1 MLDRQIIRYYGM
13 QTLGLILRSLVF
25 AALVYL
31 GVYVLCDIVL
41 TFTSSYT
48 SYYALS
54 LMQLAFLLQ
63 VWYQILV
70 ETSIVQLWEFSDRN
84 DNLRLYARGFVL
96 AVLISFSFNALA
108 YYPLELIALFVYFFL
123 SSLLVDRLHS
133 LSAQTRNHEQPSRII
148 GLKELHQ
155 GLESGNMLP
164 HDYLVCSILL
174 VLLPAATIFALELTN
189 QLFNLGINWEYG
201 SILVPCILLA
211 LIPVLIY
218 AAIFE
223 GNEFRRERALF
234 RAIFAYA
241 LLIVAFIGLRHFSLG
256 PLLFFSLSF
265 FGVVGLSLFL
275 LLRRSLAY
283 AKQDF
288 LDPREPILK
297 DAFWFGSFLVL
308 LGLTAGFYYYI
319 SNLSPMEWNIRYWI
333 GLADLISVMNLDA
346 ALAFNQFG
354 FAFAIVG
361 FLLPVYLSIGFFYLS
376 YDGTTTK
383 NRMVAIIVG
392 FIFCY
397 LAAES
402 SSNGITNTFV
412 TGLVLTVSLAPLIVV
427 LLSESK
433 ERCYAEVFA
442 VAAITSAAVEIVS
455 ASLGTLRTGFGVNQ
469 YGIGIVFGGYAFLS
483 ILWINS
489 LMALSITALIRIW
502 VSVNL
507 TDDEVFEKILPWN
520 IVHTLTK
527 WYMST
532 SKRKKTLIPVIVL
545 LGIIL
550 IALRPSVPSLYSV
563 DDLSAD
569 VGSYQPTAMTMIDG
583 DVYVASPSSIRV
595 LSLQGGLRSYYYAS
609 FYAMG
614 SIIDMEIRLDETAF
628 EGSIREFYVATDNGL
643 ASLNV
648 THPWSDPAFVLN
660 NTALEND
667 TFIDIELDSSG
678 SQIYA
683 VALNSTLWNISTS
696 DYSFSRIHLDGLS
709 STAAINRI
717 ELRSKILCVA
727 TTSGF
732 CVYDIEKHQFLL
744 PTEGPALDRNIND
757 IDTDGT
763 SVYLATNEGF
773 MIYTLRND
781 TVVPDLTINVPRI
794 PSPLVDRVEYEH
806 YLGGILL
813 ATHGGICRYHLS
825 SKTVEDY
832 LETASL
838 ASSGVDEMLSIQDDP
853 NLRVFILTDSGF
865 YLFSINYE
873 VLRYQMY
880 PLLQTVSENAVS
892 ITVAVVTSV
901 IAAVSLW
908 LLKGR
913 EESNSKGD
921 KSQEA

>member
-1 MLDRQIIRYYGM
+1 MPDRQTIRYFGTQM
-13 QTLGLILRSLVF
+13 LVLILRSLAF
-25 AALVYL
+25 AMLVYL

-41 TFTSSYT
+41 KFTLPYT
-48 SYYALS
+48 LYYALS

-70 ETSIVQLWEFSDRN
+70 ETSVVQLWGLSDRN
-84 DNLRLYARGFVL
+84 DSIRLYAKGFVL
-96 AVLISFSFNALA
+96 AFLIAFSFGIFA
-108 YYPLELIALFVYFFL
+108 YYPLELFVLFVHFFL
-123 SSLLVDRLHS
+123 SSLLVDRLLN
-133 LSAQTRNHEQPSRII
+133 LSALARDHKQPSRII

-155 GLESGNMLP
+155 GLESRDVLP
-164 HDYLVCSILL
+164 HDYLVCSVLL
-174 VLLPAATIFALELTN
+174 ALLPAATIFALELTN
-189 QLFNLGINWEYG
+189 RMFNLGINWPYG
-201 SILVPCILLA
+201 NVLLLCILFA
-211 LIPVLIY
+211 LIPVFIY
-218 AAIFE
+218 TVRFE
-223 GNEFRRERALF
+223 GSEFRRERFLF
-234 RAIFAYA
+234 WAVLAYS
-241 LLIVAFIGLRHFSLG
+241 LLIVAYVGRWSLSPGPLFFFGFSL
-256 PLLFFSLSF
+256 
-265 FGVVGLSLFL
+265 FGAVGLSLYP

-283 AKQDF
+283 AKRDF

-297 DAFWFGSFLVL
+297 DAFWFGSFLLL

-319 SNLSPMEWNIRYWI
+319 SDLSPMEWNIRYWI
-333 GLADLISVMNLDA
+333 GPADLISVMNLDA

-376 YDGTTTK
+376 SDGTTTK
-383 NRMVAIIVG
+383 NRMVAIIAG
-392 FIFCY
+392 FILCY
-397 LAAES
+397 LVAES

-412 TGLVLTVSLAPLIVV
+412 TGLVLAVSLVPLIVV

-433 ERCYAEVFA
+433 ERCYTEVFA

-489 LMALSITALIRIW
+489 LMALAITALIRIW

-520 IVHTLTK
+520 IAQTLIK
-527 WYMST
+527 WYIST

-545 LGIIL
+545 LGVTL
-550 IALRPSVPSLYSV
+550 MALRPSVPSLYSV
-563 DDLSAD
+563 DDLAAD
-569 VGSYQPTAMTMIDG
+569 IGSYQPTAMTKIDG
-583 DVYVASPSSIRV
+583 DVYVVTPTSISV
-595 LSLQGGLRSYYYAS
+595 FYFQSGLRSYYYAPS
-609 FYAMG
+609 YVLG
-614 SIIDMEIRLDETAF
+614 SITDMEIRLDDAAF
-628 EGSIREFYVATDNGL
+628 EGAIGQFYAAADNGL

-648 THPWSDPAFVLN
+648 THSWSTPAFVLN
-660 NTALEND
+660 NTALENV
-667 TFIDIELDSSG
+667 TFIDIELDSAG
-678 SQIYA
+678 SQLYA
-683 VALNSTLWNISTS
+683 VASNSTLWNISTS
-696 DYSFSRIHLDGLS
+696 NYSFSKVHLDGLPS
-709 STAAINRI
+709 NAVINRI
-717 ELRSKILCVA
+717 ELRNNLLCVA

-732 CVYDIEKHQFLL
+732 CIYDNEKHQLL
-744 PTEGPALDRNIND
+744 VPAEGPALDRNVND

-813 ATHGGICRYHLS
+813 ATRGGICRYHLS
-825 SKTVEDY
+825 SKSIDDY

-838 ASSGVDEMLSIQDDP
+838 AASGVDEMLSIQDDP
-853 NLRVFILTDSGF
+853 NLRVFILADSGF

-873 VLRYQMY
+873 ILRYPMY

-892 ITVAVVTSV
+892 ITVAVVTS
-901 IAAVSLW
+901 ITASVSLW

-913 EESNSKGD
+913 EESSSKGD
-921 KSQEA
+921 KSQKA